1 MEVHQVEIVMS
12 AVRESQY
19 PTDDLPEVA
28 FVGRS
33 NVGKSS
39 FTNVL
44 INLKS
49 FARTSAQPGKTQ
61 TLNFYKVENQIF
73 FVDVPGYGYAKVSK
87 KAREDFAVMIGEYLR
102 KRQPLKGI
110 VQLVDARHLP
120 SKEDIEMYNWLI
132 SEDIGLP
139 VLVVATKADK
149 ISRGKWNK
157 VEADIKR
164 SLQFNEELSDFEI
177 FSAETKYGK
186 DNVWDW
192 LEARML
198 DGSAFDPADFE

>member
-44 INLKS
+44 INRKS

-61 TLNFYKVENQIF
+61 TLNFYKVENQVF
-73 FVDVPGYGYAKVSK
+73 SWMFL
-87 KAREDFAVMIGEYLR
+87 VMDMLR
-102 KRQPLKGI
+102 CQK
-110 VQLVDARHLP
+110 
-120 SKEDIEMYNWLI
+120 S
-132 SEDIGLP
+132 
-139 VLVVATKADK
+139 T
-149 ISRGKWNK
+149 
-157 VEADIKR
+157 
-164 SLQFNEELSDFEI
+164 
-177 FSAETKYGK
+177 
-186 DNVWDW
+186 
-192 LEARML
+192 
-198 DGSAFDPADFE
+198 